1 MVLHIDTVEY
11 GKITFGLSKSPS
23 ELISVSKSSSQ
34 NKRRITSQSFP
45 VKPQESDKILE
56 ILEKFLKKSEIRNPK
71 SEIKKIVIYKGQGS
85 FTGLRVGAAIA
96 DALSLAWGIP
106 AKVKIKK

>member
-34 NKRRITSQSFP
+34 NKRRITSRSFP
-45 VKPQESDKILE
+45 VKPQESDKVLE
-56 ILEKFLKKSEIRNPK
+56 HLDKFLKMLHVTSSMIHE
-71 SEIKKIVIYKGQGS
+71 IVIYKGQGS

-96 DALSLAWGIP
+96 DALSLAWGVP
-106 AKVKIKK
+106 VKVKIKK